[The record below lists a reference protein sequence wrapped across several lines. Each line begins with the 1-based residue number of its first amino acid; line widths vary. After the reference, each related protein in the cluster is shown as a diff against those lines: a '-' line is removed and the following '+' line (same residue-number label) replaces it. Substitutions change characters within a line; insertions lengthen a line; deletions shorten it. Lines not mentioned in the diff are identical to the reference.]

1 MKRIELVYEKLA
13 SAGRSGITAQTIAE
27 SMGITRAN
35 ASSDLNRLVSEGR
48 ATKAKGKPVV
58 FHLLE
63 AQAAPSLME
72 LDRFSKRNPS
82 LYSAVEQAKA
92 AVMYPPRG
100 MGMLVLGE
108 TGTGK
113 SMFAELVSGYARAMG
128 KISDDAP
135 FVVFNCADYAN
146 NPQLLLGQ
154 IFGTKKGSF
163 TGAAEDR
170 PGLVEVA
177 DGGMLFLDEVHR
189 LPPEGQEMFFTFI
202 DKGVYRRL
210 GETEKERRSDVLIIS
225 ATTENPD
232 TSLLKTFTRRIPMV
246 IRIPSLMERGLEER
260 FNLVRNFFIDES
272 HRLNREIRV
281 SVNTMKAFSGYH
293 CPNNIGQLKTDI
305 QLACAKA
312 YIDCMSGRKELLT
325 ISTMDLPQHI
335 RQGLYS
341 ETEHRQLWNR
351 LVGINSRYI
360 VFQDSD
366 NPEIIKVSGEEDS
379 IYDMLDLKLHE
390 LRGSGLPEDELEEQ
404 LEKSIEGYFKD
415 YIHSVYEKRDMK
427 TLESLIPQDVI
438 KAVDSL
444 VDYCED
450 SLSIKLEEKIYY
462 GLAVHI
468 SNSIDRVRRNQ
479 KIVNPR
485 LAAIRNQHRREFNC
499 AISALKILENAFDL
513 QMPIDEAGFIA
524 MFLAYDRESYENNE
538 NRVKVIVVAHG
549 SSTATSMAETAN
561 TLLGENYA
569 IGINAPLDEK
579 PLQIIKR
586 IKDFIKES
594 GIREDILFLVDMGS
608 LMSFGSELEEE
619 LGIRTRTIPL
629 VSTLHVLEATRKAI
643 LGYSLTEVYSETR
656 GVNSLL
662 DDSDKDGG
670 EGHEEDKLAIITVC
684 TTGEGGALTARNLV
698 YKRLKVD
705 KSLIEV
711 IPVTYHGEQSTLEE
725 IRRIETERRVVFV
738 VSPFRLRGEYPV
750 YGLDSLLSEE
760 GVSILQNHVDQ
771 EMTYIKMGYT
781 LENQL
786 KMVDGLAVLKDVKQ
800 FNSEVEKGLS
810 IKMPTDILIGVT
822 FHAACLIDR
831 LMSSDETKSFRDKK
845 QFISS
850 NRIYYNA
857 VRKATLPL
865 VEKYGVDI
873 SDDDICRL
881 MTFFMVKQT
890 ATS

>member
-1 MKRIELVYEKLA
+1 MKRIELIYEKLTA
-13 SAGRSGITAQTIAE
+13 AGKSGITAQEIAE
-27 SMGITRAN
+27 SLGITRAN
-35 ASSDLNRLVSEGR
+35 ASSDLNRLVAEGR
-48 ATKAKGKPVV
+48 ASKAKGKPVI
-58 FHLLE
+58 FHRLE
-63 AQAAPSLME
+63 IAPIQHAME
-72 LDRFSKRNPS
+72 FDSFSKRNPS

-113 SMFAELVSGYARAMG
+113 SMFAELVSGYARDMG
-128 KISDDAP
+128 KIAKDAP
-135 FVVFNCADYAN
+135 FIVFNCADYAN

-154 IFGTKKGSF
+154 VFGTKKGAY
-163 TGAAEDR
+163 TGAIEDR
-170 PGLVEVA
+170 PGLVEAA

-202 DKGVYRRL
+202 DKGTYRRL
-210 GETEKERRSDVLIIS
+210 GETDRERRSNVLIIS
-225 ATTENPD
+225 ATTENPE

-272 HRLNREIRV
+272 VRLCREIRV
-281 SVNTMKAFSGYH
+281 SVNTMKALSGYH

-312 YIDCMSGRKELLT
+312 YIDCMSGKKEQLA

-341 ETEHRQLWNR
+341 ETEHRQLWNK
-351 LVGINSRYI
+351 LVGISSRYF
-360 VFQDSD
+360 VFQHTD
-366 NPEIIKVSGEEDS
+366 NPEIIRTSGEDES
-379 IYDMLDLKLHE
+379 IYDKLDIKMHE
-390 LRGSGLPEDELEEQ
+390 LRSSGLKEEELEDL
-404 LEKSIEGYFKD
+404 LEKSIEDYFKD
-415 YIHSVYEKRDMK
+415 YIHSVYEKRDLR
-427 TLESLIPQDVI
+427 TLESLIQPDVI
-438 KAVDSL
+438 RAVDSL

-450 SLSIKLEEKIYY
+450 SLSVKLEEKIYY

-479 KIVNPR
+479 RIVNPR
-485 LAAIRNQHRREFNC
+485 LSAIRNQHRREFNC
-499 AISALKILENAFDL
+499 AINALKIIEGAFDL

-524 MFLAYDRESYENNE
+524 MFLAYDKESYEGNE

-549 SSTATSMAETAN
+549 PSTATSMAETAN

-579 PLQIIKR
+579 PLQIIRR
-586 IKDFIKES
+586 IKDFIKDS

-619 LGIRTRTIPL
+619 LGIRTKTLPL

-656 GVNSLL
+656 RVNSLL
-662 DDSDKDGG
+662 EDSDQITGTSQE
-670 EGHEEDKLAIITVC
+670 EGRLAIVTVC
-684 TTGEGGALTARNLV
+684 TTGEGGALTAKNLV
-698 YKRLKVD
+698 FKKLKID
-705 KSLIEV
+705 KNLVEV
-711 IPVTYHGEQSTLEE
+711 IPVSYSGEKDTLDE
-725 IRRIETERRVVFV
+725 IRKIESERRIVFI
-738 VSPFRLRGEYPV
+738 VSPFRLRGEFPV
-750 YGLDSLLSEE
+750 YGLDSLLS
-760 GVSILQNHVDQ
+760 GKGISVLQKHIDQ

-786 KMVDGLAVLKDVKQ
+786 KMVDGLSVLKDVKI

-831 LMSSDETKSFRDKK
+831 LTASEETKAFRDKK
-845 QFISS
+845 QFISG
-850 NRIYYNA
+850 NRRFYNA
-857 VRKATLPL
+857 VRKASLPL
-865 VEKYGVDI
+865 MEKYDVDI

-881 MTFFMVKQT
+881 MSFFMSKQ
-890 ATS
+890 SDVS